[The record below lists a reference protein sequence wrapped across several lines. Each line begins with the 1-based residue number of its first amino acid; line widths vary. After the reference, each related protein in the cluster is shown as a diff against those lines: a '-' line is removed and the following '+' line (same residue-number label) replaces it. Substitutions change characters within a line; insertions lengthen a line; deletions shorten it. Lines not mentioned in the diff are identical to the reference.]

1 MLEVFASLICCVQR
15 KEKLF
20 QAICLSVSVYFGCCP
35 ILLDCMHS
43 NSAARFYT
51 GNGMAIFIHLRNDDL
66 CRACSTKAS
75 AAAFSSTWSLH
86 LRFPQLASSPN
97 CHRAVVLSVISQESG
112 FPRQYLPQ
120 TKTDSTTCIGHDT
133 HGFKKSLR
141 KCTRTQ
147 LVLKRPQNLKA
158 ISYRSGVQQR
168 TSTLVSL
175 LCSFLI
181 PSFFSAARHVRAPL
195 SRADLLKTGS
205 QEPVLLSNKSSDL
218 RFPYHLLQNSD
229 RISSRR
235 LRPSRSQIRILI
247 CTCGKTT
254 ICQLSANNCKYDLG
268 GRKAHENA
276 TCSETKSR
284 LSRRRREV
292 CK

>member
-1 MLEVFASLICCVQR
+1 M
-15 KEKLF
+15 
-20 QAICLSVSVYFGCCP
+20 
-35 ILLDCMHS
+35 
-43 NSAARFYT
+43 
-51 GNGMAIFIHLRNDDL
+51 
-66 CRACSTKAS
+66 
-75 AAAFSSTWSLH
+75 
-86 LRFPQLASSPN
+86 
-97 CHRAVVLSVISQESG
+97 
-112 FPRQYLPQ
+112 
-120 TKTDSTTCIGHDT
+120 
-133 HGFKKSLR
+133 
-141 KCTRTQ
+141 
-147 LVLKRPQNLKA
+147 KRPQNLKA

-205 QEPVLLSNKSSDL
+205 QEPVLLSNKSSDP

-254 ICQLSANNCKYDLG
+254 ICQLSGNNCKYDLG
-268 GRKAHENA
+268 GRKAHEQLQQHLPRRLKMRRA
-276 TCSETKSR
+276 PKRTLIYR